1 MAQFQKQSFGFFS
14 AILFLALSLSGTF
27 ARAAVWVEKE
37 TWDDSW
43 EDKYSDWVRTSF
55 NEDFFVKGRYSGIAT
70 DCAHAVYVA
79 RMIFA
84 FENKL
89 PFLIKDPTG
98 GSVRISNRMARW
110 DGESAINRVRKF
122 AVYIGSMVSTKTL
135 PNDTYPIEINRK
147 YLRAGAVWSRVRITE
162 DNIFR
167 RIFGMNVDAD
177 PGHAEVVKD
186 VSDTG
191 VVSLIGSTV
200 PKDVRMLLLTS
211 SLVFMPIEK
220 TTGFRQWKQPQD
232 YGKPVESLKGYSL
245 EQFSMG
251 VAYNNGSRS
260 LDAWTKDVQS
270 RLQQRVES
278 KEELIQRTVNN
289 FCSLVTARVAV
300 VQETEK
306 FRKKLGDQCMS
317 AADYDN
323 YSTPSRDKR
332 ILDTLIAV
340 KNAAGIGG
348 LFGPKNIDTLYPY
361 FEKCEALHL
370 DEIYSMTP
378 FSYARLINE
387 DPMVSDPNESMLARW
402 NLAPVAAK
410 NCPKPQ

>member
-1 MAQFQKQSFGFFS
+1 MRLSQRLFCAFLFSVLAFSGFV
-14 AILFLALSLSGTF
+14 AN
-27 ARAAVWVEKE
+27 AAVWVETQ

-43 EDKYSDWVRTSF
+43 EDKYSDWIRTSF
-55 NEDFFVKGRYSGIAT
+55 NEDFFVKGKYSGIAT

-89 PFLIKDPTG
+89 PFIIKDPTG
-98 GSVRISNRMARW
+98 GSVRISNRMSRW
-110 DGESAINRVRKF
+110 DGEGEITKVKKF
-122 AVYIGSMVSTKTL
+122 AVYIGSMVSTRTL
-135 PNDTYPIEINRK
+135 PNDTYPIEISRK
-147 YLRAGAVWSRVRITE
+147 YLRAGAVWSRVRVTE
-162 DNIFR
+162 DNFFR
-167 RIFGMNVDAD
+167 RIFGLNVDAD
-177 PGHAEVVKD
+177 PGHAELVKD

-200 PKDVRMLLLTS
+200 PKEVRKLLLTS

-232 YGKPVESLKGYSL
+232 YGKPEQTLKGYSL

-251 VAYNNGSRS
+251 DAYNNGSRK
-260 LDAWTKDVQS
+260 LDAWTKEVQV
-270 RLQQRVES
+270 RLQQREET
-278 KEELIQRTVNN
+278 KDELIQRTVNN

-300 VQETEK
+300 VQEAEK

-317 AADYDN
+317 VSDYDN

-332 ILDTLIAV
+332 ILDTLVAV
-340 KNAAGIGG
+340 KNAAGLGG
-348 LFGPKNIDTLYPY
+348 IFGPKNIDALYPY
-361 FEKCEALHL
+361 FEKCAPLQL
-370 DEIYSMTP
+370 NEIYSMTP

-387 DPMVSDPNESMLARW
+387 DPMVSDPNEGLLARW
-402 NLAPVAAK
+402 NLEPKAAK
-410 NCPKPQ
+410 NCPKPE